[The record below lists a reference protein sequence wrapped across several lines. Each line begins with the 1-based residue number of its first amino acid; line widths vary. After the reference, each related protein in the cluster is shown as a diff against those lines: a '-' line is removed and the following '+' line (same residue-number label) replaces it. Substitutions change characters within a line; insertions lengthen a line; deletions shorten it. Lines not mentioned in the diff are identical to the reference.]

1 MSTATLTLPLAQPAI
16 EATMV
21 QAAREAAGMFLRH
34 QSALWEAYVK
44 RALQALEGA
53 FVASHTPEQ
62 LAASLRWMIPALSPA
77 ERELLLAGPRQS
89 LPSEAFDELL
99 GHCVAL
105 LDAASGAH
113 LRSAFCS
120 GPRERGGWAH

>member
-1 MSTATLTLPLAQPAI
+1 
-16 EATMV
+16 MV

-44 RALQALEGA
+44 RALQALEGV

-77 ERELLLAGPRQS
+77 ERELLLAAPRQT
-89 LPSEAFDELL
+89 LRPEAFDQLL

-105 LDAASGAH
+105 LDAASGAR

-120 GPRERGGWAH
+120 GPRERGGWAQ